1 MDAIEHVHDGTE
13 VFDSRGESI
22 GKVREVRMGDPEAA
36 TGEGQSMP
44 GSPMSDLFRGLFSS
58 SPDISP
64 EQAERLVRVGY
75 LQIDRPLFE
84 RDAYVASDSIDRVD
98 GDSVHLNIVVE

>member
-1 MDAIEHVHDGTE
+1 MDVIEQVRDGME

-44 GSPMSDLFRGLFSS
+44 GSPMSDIFRGLFSS

-64 EQAERLVRVGY
+64 EQANRLVRVGY

-84 RDAYVASDSIDRVD
+84 RDVFVASDSIDRVD
-98 GDSVHLNIVVE
+98 ADEVHLSIVVE